1 MVLRR
6 RDIQL
11 PKPPVTN
18 DKAASNWMTAVIVI
32 AAKVYFGG
40 TDDRLVSAKELI
52 DGGVA
57 GVVGGQLTLPPRNL
71 TKPPKVSGLTANGAF
86 AAIYVQW
93 NNPSFSNYSH
103 TELWRADVDD
113 IGQSD
118 VDC

>member
-18 DKAASNWMTAVIVI
+18 DKAASNWMTAVSSLLQKYI
-32 AAKVYFGG
+32 FGG

-57 GVVGGQLTLPPRNL
+57 GVGTGGQLTLPPRNL
-71 TKPPKVSGLTANGAF
+71 TKPPKVSGLTA
-86 AAIYVQW
+86 
-93 NNPSFSNYSH
+93 
-103 TELWRADVDD
+103 
-113 IGQSD
+113 
-118 VDC
+118 